1 MATMIILASNSAA
14 RQKMMLDAGVNFSVH
29 AASVDEN
36 AQKAALLRDGMS
48 GSNIAD
54 ALASSKAVIV
64 SKKLPDAYVIGSY
77 EILDCEGVMF
87 SKPATIAEAR
97 TQLTVLRGQKHS
109 LFSAAVVAIGGQP
122 VWRSVGQ
129 TDLWMR
135 QFSDRFLDQYIANEG
150 DALLQTVG
158 CYRLESGGV
167 RLFSRIRGDYFTVL
181 GMPLVELLSY
191 MAETGVLLK

>member
-64 SKKLPDAYVIGSY
+64 SKKLPDAFVIGSDQ
-77 EILDCEGVMF
+77 ILDCEGVMF

>member
-1 MATMIILASNSAA
+1 MATLVILASKSAA
-14 RQKMMLDAGVNFSVH
+14 RRKMLSDAGVDFSVH
-29 AASVDEN
+29 AATVDEN
-36 AQKAALLRDGMS
+36 AQKAALLRGGRG
-48 GSNIAD
+48 GSHIAD
-54 ALASSKAVIV
+54 ALACSKAVSV
-64 SKKLPDAYVIGSY
+64 SKEFPDAFVIGSDQ
-77 EILDCEGVMF
+77 ILDFEGIIF
-87 SKPATIAEAR
+87 SKPTTIGEAR
-97 TQLTVLRGQKHS
+97 TQITALRGRKHS

-122 VWRSVGQ
+122 VWRYVGQ

-135 QFSDRFLDQYIANEG
+135 QFSDRFLEGYLASEG

-167 RLFSRIRGDYFTVL
+167 RLFSRIKGDYFTVL